1 MKNKLLSVRLEDI
14 YFPTKLRLREDYGP
28 VEELAQSLVRRG
40 QIQPIV
46 LRPFDEEEFPNAT
59 PHLWTLVDGG
69 RRMFATMIVYKNEK
83 EIPNVAPGE
92 ILAVPREEIDPMFAL
107 EIEFHANEDRQKF
120 HWKEKI
126 AYITRVHAHF
136 RALDSAWDVKNTANL
151 IQLGERATY
160 AYLQMAGD
168 PELLTHEKVQ
178 KQKSFRVA
186 YKQFQILRE
195 ERDRKSKI
203 IPGPGAAGPLDAIT
217 REVQSR
223 RPKSAVEA
231 EKKAAAGIEEKPE
244 RAITGAKNLIKQGD
258 CRDWIKQFNDEQF
271 AWFHWDPPYG
281 HRQGERMSIHGSIQD
296 DQEYAHELMEAMIPE
311 IYRTLQAGHWL
322 VIWHHPAEYQWL
334 RDRLTGHERTT
345 DEDGRDVC
353 RFCAK
358 SWKKRPAYC
367 PACPPARGHF
377 WVNPYPCIWHKQRAS
392 DGHEIKRFLIN
403 DHEQFLLA
411 AKVTGSKPDPILP
424 NTDRSNVFTVPT
436 LGRAD
441 RRHVTHKPVE
451 LLAEILDVVSYRG
464 ELGCDPSVGS
474 GSIIEAALLS
484 GRMAVGCE
492 LDEAYY
498 FGAVE
503 AVQNILDGTN

>member
-1 MKNKLLSVRLEDI
+1 MDHKLLSVRLEDI
-14 YFPTKLRLREDYGP
+14 YFPTKLRLRNEYGP

-46 LRPFDEEEFPNAT
+46 LRPFDSEEFPEVI

-92 ILAVPREEIDPMFAL
+92 ILAVPRDDIDPMFAL
-107 EIEFHANEDRQKF
+107 ELEYHANEDRQKF

-126 AYITRVHAHF
+126 AYITRVHAHYM
-136 RALDSAWDVKNTANL
+136 DMDPAWDVKNTANL

-160 AYLQMAGD
+160 AYLQMAGA
-168 PELLTHEKVQ
+168 PEILMHEKVQ

-186 YKQFQILRE
+186 YKQFQIIKE
-195 ERDRKSKI
+195 EMTRKAKVI
-203 IPGPGAAGPLDAIT
+203 AGPTGRPISEVT
-217 REVQSR
+217 REVQAR
-223 RPKSAVEA
+223 RAKSAVERENETPA
-231 EKKAAAGIEEKPE
+231 EAEP
-244 RAITGAKNLIKQGD
+244 RAITGAKNLISLGD
-258 CRDWIKQFNDEQF
+258 CREWIKQFNDEQF

-281 HRQGERMSIHGSIQD
+281 HRQGERASIHGSIQD
-296 DQEYAHELMEAMIPE
+296 DQDYAHELMEAMIPE

-334 RDRLTGHERTT
+334 RDRLTGHERTV
-345 DEDGRDVC
+345 DENGRDVC
-353 RFCAK
+353 RFCGK
-358 SWKKRPAYC
+358 SWAKRPAYC
-367 PACPPARGHF
+367 GACPPERGHF

-436 LGRAD
+436 LARAD
-441 RRHVTHKPVE
+441 RRHVTHKPVK

-474 GSIIEAALLS
+474 GSIIEASLLS
-484 GRMAVGCE
+484 GRMGVGCE

-503 AVQNILDGTN
+503 AVQDILDGTN

>member
-1 MKNKLLSVRLEDI
+1 MTQKLLTVRLEDI
-14 YFPTKLRLREDYGP
+14 YFPTKIRLRSDYGD

-46 LRPFDEEEFPNAT
+46 LRKFDPEEFPKAKKKF
-59 PHLWTLVDGG
+59 LWTLVDGG
-69 RRMFATMIVYKNEK
+69 RRMFAAMIVYKNEK
-83 EIPNVAPGE
+83 EISNVSHGC
-92 ILAVPREEIDPMFAL
+92 ILAVPRDDIDPIFAL
-107 EIEFHANEDRQKF
+107 ELEFHANEDRKKF

-126 AYITRVHAHF
+126 AYITRVHEHF
-136 RALDSAWDVKNTANL
+136 KSLDANWTVKHTAEL
-151 IQLGERATY
+151 VQLGDRATY
-160 AYLQMAGD
+160 AYLQMAGE
-168 PELLTHEKVQ
+168 PEILGHEKVQ
-178 KQKSFRVA
+178 KQRSFRVA
-186 YKQFQILRE
+186 YKQFQIIKE
-195 ERDRKSKI
+195 EMTRKSKL
-203 IPGPGAAGPLDAIT
+203 IPGPSGKSQDEWAQ
-217 REVQSR
+217 EVQSR
-223 RPKSAVEA
+223 RAKSAVAVEGAEDTPEA
-231 EKKAAAGIEEKPE
+231 AP
-244 RAITGAKNLIKQGD
+244 RSVVGAKNLLHHGD

-296 DQEYAHELMEAMIPE
+296 DQDYAHELMEAMIPE

-322 VIWHHPAEYQWL
+322 VIWHHPEEYQWL
-334 RDRLTGHERTT
+334 RDRLTGHERIV
-345 DEDGRDVC
+345 DDNGREVC
-353 RFCAK
+353 KFCTK

-367 PACPPARGHF
+367 SACPPERGHF

-411 AKVTGSKPDPILP
+411 AKVSASKPDPILP

-436 LGRAD
+436 LPRAD
-441 RRHVTHKPVE
+441 RRHVTHKPPE

-474 GSIIEAALLS
+474 GSIVEAALLS
-484 GRMAVGCE
+484 GRMALGCE

-498 FGAVE
+498 YGAVE
-503 AVQNILDGTN
+503 AVQNILDGAN